1 MLLDYCMANP
11 AGNRTA
17 LVITPAE
24 KSVYAD
30 ISRKL
35 MARIDGCE
43 QVGFLVDPVHGGDVR
58 LEMMGGEFCGN
69 ALRCAAY
76 YYVREKIPSQRLMVA
91 AEISGCDRPLEVSA
105 DVVKGVSQAEML
117 LPRKTEEVE
126 HWGGSG
132 AMAFLYDGIA
142 HIVLPGPA
150 RYLPEESLK
159 AYLQSMAIQYNVSAV
174 GLMQVDLRD
183 HRLLPV
189 VYVRETNTMVYE
201 SSCASGSAAAA
212 VYLALL
218 EEDGV
223 CSYDFSEPG
232 GILNAVV
239 VKRDH
244 KILSVKI
251 GSTITMTEKQQIEI
265 E

>member
-1 MLLDYCMANP
+1 
-11 AGNRTA
+11 
-17 LVITPAE
+17 
-24 KSVYAD
+24 
-30 ISRKL
+30 
-35 MARIDGCE
+35 
-43 QVGFLVDPVHGGDVR
+43 
-58 LEMMGGEFCGN
+58 
-69 ALRCAAY
+69 
-76 YYVREKIPSQRLMVA
+76 
-91 AEISGCDRPLEVSA
+91 
-105 DVVKGVSQAEML
+105 
-117 LPRKTEEVE
+117 
-126 HWGGSG
+126 
-132 AMAFLYDGIA
+132 
-142 HIVLPGPA
+142 
-150 RYLPEESLK
+150 
-159 AYLQSMAIQYNVSAV
+159 
-174 GLMQVDLRD
+174 MQVDLRD